1 MEEIKSLL
9 DCYGGLSFSI
19 PLIERQ
25 RILREITI
33 FLGNNFNLPIYL
45 WNLSNNG
52 YQWLQF
58 NQETM
63 ELDYSLL
70 VDFSDSYLTPFQQGT
85 EALSFVYNYERKGI
99 FILENIQS
107 LMKRN
112 GQLGEGEV
120 LSSWLV
126 NTIYSCQM
134 GEVGNKEKNE
144 LCYPQKYLILLDTN
158 EVELPENLSAI
169 IPSYTLPLPTAE
181 EITKLMQSLLPNNSK
196 ISQELL
202 LAVSGLTLEEIK
214 IGFKLKGVGN
224 REWGIEENIDK
235 KNSSLIPHPSS
246 LHDSPLPLLL
256 DYKISR
262 LQSLGLEFIPQPDVI
277 DVGGLDRL
285 KLALEGVKIDFSE
298 DARKYKIPL
307 PKGWLLAGPP
317 GTGKTFSAKVC
328 AKKLGF
334 PLINVGIDTVKMG
347 GATHFKRL
355 LKRIEAASPCVC
367 YFDEFDKFF
376 MANNTSSEDSETK
389 QILGVLLTWLQ
400 EKQSPTFV
408 IATLNRLDALP
419 PELTRAGRFDK
430 IFYVG
435 FPQAIER
442 KQIFQLHGSKY
453 DERYKDDSA
462 LNYQQWQVLLG
473 KTQNCTGAEIRAI
486 VETAVKKCF
495 HQGREILLELEELL
509 AARELITP
517 LYIRDT
523 ERVLAMENRAKGI
536 AEPASSLD
544 TSEYA
549 PVATSL
555 WGD

>member
-1 MEEIKSLL
+1 MKEIKKLL
-9 DCYGGLSFSI
+9 NCYSGVSFSI

-25 RILREITI
+25 RILREITQI
-33 FLGNNFNLPIYL
+33 LGNSLNLPIYL
-45 WNLSNNG
+45 WNLATHG
-52 YQWLQF
+52 YQLLQF
-58 NQETM
+58 NQQTQH
-63 ELDYSLL
+63 LDSSLF
-70 VDFSDSYLTPFQQGT
+70 VEFADSYIPPIQQVT
-85 EALSFVYNYERKGI
+85 SALSFVNNYEQNGL
-99 FILENIQS
+99 FILENVQS
-107 LMKRN
+107 LMKGN
-112 GQLGEGEV
+112 GQLGEQE
-120 LSSWLV
+120 LLASWLV
-126 NTIYSCQM
+126 NTLYACQITA
-134 GEVGNKEKNE
+134 GETKS
-144 LCYPQKYLILLDTN
+144 KYLILLDTN

-169 IPSYTLPLPTAE
+169 IPSYTLPLPNLL
-181 EITKLMQSLLPNNSK
+181 EISELMQSLLPNNSQ

-202 LAVSGLTLEEIK
+202 LAVTGLTLEEIK
-214 IGFKLKGVGN
+214 IGFRLNDERRRKNDEKEVEKDELISSFIVP
-224 REWGIEENIDK
+224 
-235 KNSSLIPHPSS
+235 NSSFNSS
-246 LHDSPLPLLL
+246 FIVQISSFLL
-256 DYKISR
+256 DYKIKR

-298 DARKYKIPL
+298 SARKSKIPL

-347 GATHFKRL
+347 GATHLKRL

-376 MANNTSSEDSETK
+376 LANNASVEDSETK

-400 EKQSPTFV
+400 EKISPTFV

-442 KQIFQLHGSKY
+442 KQIFQLHASKY
-453 DERYKDDSA
+453 DQRYKTDSA
-462 LNYQQWQVLLG
+462 LTYQQWQVLLG

-486 VETAVKKCF
+486 VEASARKCF